1 MPAES
6 TPSQPILQAFD
17 ENRAAILIDGRDLRD
32 LDVYPNTNTMGP
44 LLEILCTELK
54 HQGIALIIYSLSKGI
69 DYESTIDENVH
80 NRQIIETLLRNH
92 NLLDIPQD
100 EREVA
105 QIIKGV
111 TDLCR
116 SNSNGLQWSDG
127 TKMRLCVLMEFSDH
141 LLPCSQGVSPTDA
154 QLVAI
159 ESAVVLGKSLA
170 LRSSGNFVILHTEDA
185 ALLAPSVRAAFHHIH
200 LPQPSQAPKKKFVQ
214 EVLDFYDV
222 KLEPEQTADTIAF
235 ITSNTPNRGLEE
247 LCRAA
252 HRSGR
257 ILTAKELIAQ
267 KSAAVELL
275 SGQTLTVLDTS
286 RTAADNQLEG
296 RNSKYPW
303 AVLSGLSKSLA
314 KGDPNMPA
322 NVLLVGPPGTG
333 KTEMCMGVGKQ
344 ANVSVYQLHNPKGSL
359 VGETERLV
367 ARQHQIL
374 REAIPNIA
382 FVDEIT
388 EVLPLERNDFDGD
401 SGASRAVA
409 AAMLTALADESRRGQ
424 SLLIGTTN
432 CAWRMGAAMRSRFV
446 MIPVLNPLEMDYA
459 AIVVAIA
466 RRVGSATADVTDLHP
481 AIIQAAAI
489 FYRLGANPRHIR
501 AALSNALLLKG
512 EISPT
517 TILFAAEDCTVSSD
531 RASAIYSDLWAVATC
546 SAKSFFPWCNNLDTY
561 PFPEHLKGLVDPRSG
576 DINRDLLDS
585 RIQEYKP
592 HANV

>member
-1 MPAES
+1 MPSES
-6 TPSQPILQAFD
+6 TPSQPILQAID
-17 ENRAAILIDGRDLRD
+17 DGRPAILIDGRDLGD

-44 LLEILCTELK
+44 LKEIVCTEFK
-54 HQGIALIIYSLSKGI
+54 ERGIALITYSLTSGI
-69 DYESTIDENVH
+69 DYESTVNENVH
-80 NRQIIETLLRNH
+80 NRQIFETLIRNS

-100 EREVA
+100 ELEVVRT
-105 QIIKGV
+105 IKGV
-111 TDLCR
+111 ADLCR
-116 SNSNGLQWSDG
+116 SNRNGLQWSDG
-127 TKMRLCVLMEFSDH
+127 TEMRLCVLLEFSDH
-141 LLPCSQGVSPTDA
+141 LFPCGHGVSPTDA
-154 QLVAI
+154 QLMVI
-159 ESAVVLGKSLA
+159 ESAVVLAKSLA
-170 LRSSGNFVILHTEDA
+170 LRSSGNIVILHTEDA
-185 ALLAPSVRAAFHHIH
+185 ALLAPSVRSAFHHVH
-200 LPQPSQAPKKKFVQ
+200 LPQPSQVEKKKFFQVA
-214 EVLDFYDV
+214 LNFYDV
-222 KLEPEQTADTIAF
+222 QLEPGQTADTIAF
-235 ITSNTPNRGLEE
+235 ITSNTPNRGSEG

-252 HRSGR
+252 YRSGR
-257 ILTAKELIAQ
+257 VLTAKELIAQ

-286 RTAADNQLEG
+286 RTSADNQLEG

-303 AVLSGLSKSLA
+303 AILSGLSKSLA

-333 KTEMCMGVGKQ
+333 KTEMCMGVGKE

-367 ARQHQIL
+367 ARQHQML

-388 EVLPLERNDFDGD
+388 EALPLERNDFDGD

-409 AAMLTALADESRRGQ
+409 AAMLTALADESRRGR

-446 MIPVLNPLEMDYA
+446 MIPVLNPLEIDYA

-466 RRVGSATADVTDLHP
+466 RRVGSATADVTNLHP

-546 SAKSFFPWCNNLDTY
+546 SAKSFFPWCNGLDTY
-561 PFPEHLKGLVDPRSG
+561 PFPEHLQGLVDPRSG
-576 DINRDLLDS
+576 DINRDLLDR

-592 HANV
+592 NANV